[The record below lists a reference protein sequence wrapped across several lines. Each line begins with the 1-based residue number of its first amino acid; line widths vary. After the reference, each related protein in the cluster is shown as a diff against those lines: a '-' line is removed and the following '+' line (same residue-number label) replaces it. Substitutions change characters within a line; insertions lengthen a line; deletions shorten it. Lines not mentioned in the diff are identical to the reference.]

1 MCGLAGIVFQD
12 LRRPDAA
19 ALRAMADAVAH
30 RGPDDAGEHLAPG
43 IGLASRRLAI
53 LDLSPAGHMP
63 MVSPDGQVV
72 LSWNGEIYNHVELR
86 EELKR
91 RGVRFR
97 STGDTEV
104 LLHLYLA
111 HGPDFLR
118 RLAGMFAIAL
128 WDGRRRSLLLARDRL
143 GVKPLVYRLEDG
155 GIRFASEIV
164 GLLAEPG
171 FTPDLDPAA
180 IHHAL
185 ALRFIPHPQTA
196 YTSILQLPPAHA
208 LFYENGRARLERY
221 WALPEPAAEAAPRG
235 RPEEWEERYRS
246 LMDDAVR
253 IRLRSDVPVA
263 LLLSGG
269 IDSTAVAYHVRRN
282 HAGGFRAFCLGFGE
296 PDYDERP
303 LARATAAY
311 FGIRLEEIVVHDPVV
326 DTLAAIV
333 KHLQAPFADPSIV
346 PSWLLAREV
355 SRHVKVALGGDGGDE
370 NFAGYD
376 RYRAHWLADRLGWL
390 PGVVSRT
397 PFYALLEALSSEKTR
412 RNLPGRLRRFFDGW
426 ELPARERN
434 ALWMANPGAR
444 RIARLYQGDFA
455 AQVAGIDATRALGM
469 IPNDWG
475 SAALIDRLLRA
486 DLLHYLPD
494 DLLFKADIASMAF
507 GLEIR
512 SPFLD
517 HRVVELAASL
527 PSSWKIRGRGGKWFL
542 RRVYRGH
549 IPESVRR
556 ARKKGFGLP
565 IDHWFR
571 AGLHGVA
578 RDLLLGSGA
587 RSRAYLNPEAV
598 AAVLKIHR
606 LGQRNYDEMIW
617 TLLVLELWLRSRR
630 GLPVREAA

>member
-1 MCGLAGIVFQD
+1 VCGLAGIAYRD
-12 LRRPDAA
+12 SRRPDEA

-30 RGPDDAGEHLAPG
+30 RGPDDAGEHVGPG

-63 MVSPDGQVV
+63 MASPDGQVV

-91 RGVRFR
+91 HGVRFR
-97 STGDTEV
+97 STGDSEV
-104 LLHLYLA
+104 LLQLYLA

-118 RLAGMFAIAL
+118 KLLGMFAIAL
-128 WDGRRRSLLLARDRL
+128 WDERRRTLLLARDRL

-155 GIRFASEIV
+155 GIHFASEIG

-171 FTPDLDPAA
+171 FRADVDPQA

-185 ALRFIPHPQTA
+185 ALRFIPHPGTA
-196 YTSILQLPPAHA
+196 YASIRQLPPAHV
-208 LFYENGRARLERY
+208 LFYESGRIRIEPY
-221 WALPEPAAEAAPRG
+221 WSLPESPAPPRG
-235 RPEEWEERYRS
+235 RPQEWEERYRL
-246 LMDDAVR
+246 LMDDAVK
-253 IRLRSDVPVA
+253 IRLRSDVPLA

-269 IDSTAVAYHVRRN
+269 LDSTAVTYHVRRN
-282 HAGGFRAFCLGFGE
+282 HAGAFAAFTLGFTE
-296 PDYDERP
+296 ADYDERP
-303 LARATAAY
+303 RARATAAY
-311 FGIRLEEIVVHDPVV
+311 FGIRLDEVAVDEPVI

-333 KHLQAPFADPSIV
+333 LHLKTPFADPSIV
-346 PSWLLAREV
+346 PSWHLAREV

-370 NFAGYD
+370 CFAGYD

-397 PFYALLEALSSEKTR
+397 PFHALLEALSSEKTR

-444 RIARLYQGDFA
+444 RIARLYQPGFA
-455 AQVAGIDATRALGM
+455 AQVAGIDATRALGL

-475 SAALIDRLLRA
+475 SKGLIDRVLRA

-494 DLLFKADIASMAF
+494 DLLFKADMTSMAF
-507 GLEIR
+507 GLEVR

-517 HRVVELAASL
+517 HRVVEFAASL
-527 PSSWKIRGRGGKWFL
+527 PAACKIDARGGKRFL
-542 RRVYRGH
+542 RRAYRGH

-556 ARKKGFGLP
+556 GRKKGFGLP

-571 AGLHGVA
+571 AGLHDA
-578 RDLLLGSGA
+578 AQDLLLGPGA
-587 RSRAYLNPEAV
+587 LSRAYLNPDSV
-598 AAVLKIHR
+598 AAVLRIHR

-630 GLPVREAA
+630 DTPAREAA

>member
-1 MCGLAGIVFQD
+1 MCGLAGIAYRD
-12 LRRPDAA
+12 TRRPDPA

-30 RGPDDAGEHLAPG
+30 RGPDDAGEHIGAG

-63 MVSPDGQVV
+63 MASPDGQVV

-91 RGVRFR
+91 HGVRFR

-128 WDGRRRSLLLARDRL
+128 WDERRRTLLLARDRL

-155 GIRFASEIV
+155 GIHFASEIA

-171 FTPDLDPAA
+171 FRPEIDPQA

-185 ALRFIPHPQTA
+185 ALRFIPHPGTA
-196 YTSILQLPPAHA
+196 YAGIRQLPPAHV
-208 LFYENGRARLERY
+208 LFYEGGRIRMEPY
-221 WALPEPAAEAAPRG
+221 WSLPDRAGPPRG
-235 RPEEWEERYRS
+235 KPREWEERYRL

-253 IRLRSDVPVA
+253 IRMRSDVPLA

-269 IDSTAVAYHVRRN
+269 LDSTAVGYHVRRN
-282 HAGGFRAFCLGFGE
+282 HAGAFAAFTLGFAE
-296 PDYDERP
+296 ADYDERP
-303 LARATAAY
+303 RARATAAY
-311 FGIRLEEIVVHDPVV
+311 FGIRLEEIAVDEPVI

-333 KHLQAPFADPSIV
+333 LHLKTPFADPSIV
-346 PSWLLAREV
+346 PSWHLAREV

-370 NFAGYD
+370 CFAGYD
-376 RYRAHWLADRLGWL
+376 RYRAHWLADRMGWL

-397 PFYALLEALSSEKTR
+397 PFYALLEAVSSERTR

-444 RIARLYQGDFA
+444 RIARLYQPDFA
-455 AQVAGIDATRALGM
+455 AHVTGIDATRALGL

-475 SAALIDRLLRA
+475 SKSLIDCLLRA

-494 DLLFKADIASMAF
+494 DLLFKADITSMAF

-517 HRVVELAASL
+517 HRVVEFAASL
-527 PSSWKIRGRGGKWFL
+527 PSACHVGLRGGKRFL

-549 IPESVRR
+549 IPEGVRR
-556 ARKKGFGLP
+556 ARKKGFGMP

-571 AGLHGVA
+571 SGLHGA
-578 RDLLLGSGA
+578 AHDLLLGPGA
-587 RSRAYLNPEAV
+587 RSRSYLNPDSV
-598 AAVLKIHR
+598 AAVLRIHR

-617 TLLVLELWLRSRR
+617 TLLVLELWLRSRHESSA
-630 GLPVREAA
+630 REAA

>member
-1 MCGLAGIVFQD
+1 MCGLAGIASRD
-12 LRRPDAA
+12 SRRPDEA

-30 RGPDDAGEHLAPG
+30 RGPDDAGEHIGPG

-53 LDLSPAGHMP
+53 LDLSPAGRMP
-63 MVSPDGQVV
+63 MATPDGQVV
-72 LSWNGEIYNHVELR
+72 LSWNGEVYNHVELR

-104 LLHLYLA
+104 LLQLYLA

-118 RLAGMFAIAL
+118 KLTGMFAIAL
-128 WDGRRRSLLLARDRL
+128 WDERRRTLLLARDRL
-143 GVKPLVYRLEDG
+143 GVKPLLYRLEDG
-155 GIRFASEIV
+155 GIHFASEIG

-171 FTPDLDPAA
+171 FEPEIDPQA

-185 ALRFIPHPQTA
+185 ALRFIPHPGTA
-196 YTSILQLPPAHA
+196 YASIRQLPPAHV
-208 LFYENGRARLERY
+208 LFYESGRIRMEPY
-221 WALPEPAAEAAPRG
+221 WSLPDGAGPPRG
-235 RPEEWEERYRS
+235 RPREWEERYRL
-246 LMDDAVR
+246 LMDDAVK
-253 IRLRSDVPVA
+253 IRLRSDVPLA

-269 IDSTAVAYHVRRN
+269 LDSTAVAYHVRRN
-282 HAGGFRAFCLGFGE
+282 HAGAFSAFTLGFAE
-296 PDYDERP
+296 ADYDERP
-303 LARATAAY
+303 RSRATAAY
-311 FGIRLEEIVVHDPVV
+311 FGIRLQEVAVEEPVI

-333 KHLQAPFADPSIV
+333 RHLRVPFADPSIV
-346 PSWLLAREV
+346 PSWHLAREV

-370 NFAGYD
+370 CFAGYD

-397 PFYALLEALSSEKTR
+397 PFYALIEALSSEKTR
-412 RNLPGRLRRFFDGW
+412 RNLSGRMRRFFDGW

-434 ALWMANPGAR
+434 TLWMANPGAR
-444 RIARLYQGDFA
+444 RIARLYQPEFA
-455 AQVAGIDATRALGM
+455 AQVTGIDATRALGLL
-469 IPNDWG
+469 PNDWG
-475 SAALIDRLLRA
+475 SKNLIDRLLRA

-494 DLLFKADIASMAF
+494 DLLFKADITSMAF
-507 GLEIR
+507 GLEVR

-517 HRVVELAASL
+517 HRVVEFAASL
-527 PSSWKIRGRGGKWFL
+527 PSSCKIGLKGGKRFL

-556 ARKKGFGLP
+556 ARKKGFGMP

-571 AGLHGVA
+571 SGLHDKA
-578 RDLLLGSGA
+578 HDLLLGPGA
-587 RSRAYLNPEAV
+587 LSRSYLNPDSV

-630 GLPVREAA
+630 EFKAKEAA